1 MIIEKFENMTIDK
14 YAELLPV
21 EKKIFSYYK
30 ETKEEKYDE
39 ITITEFP
46 FTSYDFIKKLLYE
59 MKKLNI
65 NKIYFAE
72 KSTSLLKYLY
82 IFQEIGCKL
91 GNIFILGKEKYT
103 KEEME
108 AIEIYLPE

>member
-14 YAELLPV
+14 YAKLLPM
-21 EKKIFSYYK
+21 EKRIFSYYE
-30 ETKEEKYDE
+30 ETKEKNYDE

-46 FTSYDFIKKLLYE
+46 FTNFEIIKNLLYE

-72 KSTSLLKYLY
+72 NSTALLKYLH
-82 IFQEIGCKL
+82 IFQKIGCKL
-91 GNIFILGKEKYT
+91 GNIFILDKDKYT
-103 KEEME
+103 EKEIE
-108 AIEIYLPE
+108 AIEIYLP

>member
-1 MIIEKFENMTIDK
+1 M
-14 YAELLPV
+14 

-30 ETKEEKYDE
+30 EIKEENYNE
-39 ITITEFP
+39 ITITELS
-46 FTSYDFIKKLLYE
+46 FTSYDIIKKLLYK